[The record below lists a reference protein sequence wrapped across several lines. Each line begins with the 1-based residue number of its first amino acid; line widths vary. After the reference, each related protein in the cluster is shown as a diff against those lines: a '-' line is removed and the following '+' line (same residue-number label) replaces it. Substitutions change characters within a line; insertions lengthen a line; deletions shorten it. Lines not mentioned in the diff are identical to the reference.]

1 VSSIGSKGVVP
12 ALLQRIREDENAVPI
27 FLLRHIIDAGR
38 LTHGYRQIIK
48 MREANSAEYENNNTN
63 NDTYSLSSEEE
74 LFEI

>member
-48 MREANSAEYENNNTN
+48 MREANSAEYEYNNTN

>member
-1 VSSIGSKGVVP
+1 MSSIGSKGVVP

-48 MREANSAEYENNNTN
+48 MREANSAEYEYNNTN